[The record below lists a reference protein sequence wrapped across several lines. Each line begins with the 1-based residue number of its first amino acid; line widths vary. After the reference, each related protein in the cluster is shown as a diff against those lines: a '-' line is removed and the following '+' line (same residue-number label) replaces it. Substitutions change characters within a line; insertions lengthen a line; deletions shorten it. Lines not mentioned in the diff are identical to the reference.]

1 MNNKVTFE
9 MIKEAKENLKG
20 VIDYTPIIS
29 ASNISKN
36 VFFKAENL
44 QKTGSFKIRGSY
56 NKISSLTEEE
66 LSKGVIA
73 CSSGNHAQGVALS
86 ASKKGIKSVVC
97 MPTNAPL
104 IKKEATENYGAEVIS
119 VDGVYDDAAREANRL
134 SKENGYVFIHP
145 FDDPYIIAGQGTL
158 GIEIIEQMPD
168 VEQVIVPIGGGGLIS
183 GISIA
188 IKALK
193 PDCKI
198 IGVQAKGV
206 PSMYG
211 SLKENHVVTVSDA
224 TTVADGIHVLTPGD
238 LTFEIVKENVDEIVT
253 VDEDE
258 ICAAIVELLQGPKI
272 VAEGA
277 SATTLAAF
285 KYANIDTSKK
295 TVCLISGGN
304 IELNS
309 LERILTIGNIKLG
322 RIFAINIELEDNA
335 ESLSKLLSLL
345 ASKGIGGVDIR
356 RQYVTRNND
365 INFCNFHISFETKDI
380 KHCKDIKETLI
391 ENNYNFSVI

>member
-1 MNNKVTFE
+1 
-9 MIKEAKENLKG
+9 
-20 VIDYTPIIS
+20 
-29 ASNISKN
+29 
-36 VFFKAENL
+36 
-44 QKTGSFKIRGSY
+44 
-56 NKISSLTEEE
+56 
-66 LSKGVIA
+66 
-73 CSSGNHAQGVALS
+73 
-86 ASKKGIKSVVC
+86 

-134 SKENGYVFIHP
+134 SKEKGYVFIHP

-158 GIEIIEQMPD
+158 GIEIIEQMSD

-211 SLKENHVVTVSDA
+211 SLKENHIVTVSDA

-295 TVCLISGGN
+295 TVCLISGG
-304 IELNS
+304 I
-309 LERILTIGNIKLG
+309 
-322 RIFAINIELEDNA
+322 
-335 ESLSKLLSLL
+335 
-345 ASKGIGGVDIR
+345 
-356 RQYVTRNND
+356 
-365 INFCNFHISFETKDI
+365 
-380 KHCKDIKETLI
+380 
-391 ENNYNFSVI
+391 